1 MKDFL
6 DLSVDLSQYKE
17 KFLDLISGI
26 FDNVTRCRKITHRL
40 LGFSRRIDVSFE
52 FINLNDIIKE
62 VIEFL
67 EKEILYRNIQLE
79 LHLSEDLPEIL
90 SDKGQLQQVFLNIL
104 NNAIDAIGKGGMIE
118 VVTRIKDEHTLQV
131 LFNDNGP
138 GIPKEI
144 MTHIFEPFFTTKEKG
159 KGTGLGLSISY
170 GIIQKLGGTILVQS
184 EVNKGT
190 TFTIEL
196 PQKTKTPEEV

>member
-1 MKDFL
+1 MSYCEVKPSSNPPRSRKTSVKD
-6 DLSVDLSQYKE
+6 
-17 KFLDLISGI
+17 
-26 FDNVTRCRKITHRL
+26 L